1 MISDSFKSRNVGSNF
16 TLRLET
22 SFDHKGVDE
31 HTVYSAFQNTKK
43 RSLPPP
49 PCLHT
54 FFSCYTGM
62 SFRNNSRADRYFD
75 QDSPSAPGVSGSDR
89 LYSSA
94 PREFRYPSDHEEMAC
109 YCVRS
114 PVRHYRPGPY
124 SEVDQARGAHL
135 SPRAR
140 RSVAE
145 IYSSAPARHRY
156 EYREDFIGVMSS
168 TKRWTSGR
176 TIGPILVDLGFHKMT
191 HLEQATTTK
200 TLSNLLSQRRDLLL
214 YQVFKPKL
222 ITRHSLMKF
231 QRKPNHPSF
240 FGSFL
245 L

>member
-43 RSLPPP
+43 RSLPPPP

-124 SEVDQARGAHL
+124 SEVDQARGRIYHHV
-135 SPRAR
+135 RAEVWLKSIR
-140 RSVAE
+140 QHRHVTVMSTVR
-145 IYSSAPARHRY
+145 ISSA
-156 EYREDFIGVMSS
+156 
-168 TKRWTSGR
+168 
-176 TIGPILVDLGFHKMT
+176 
-191 HLEQATTTK
+191 
-200 TLSNLLSQRRDLLL
+200 
-214 YQVFKPKL
+214 
-222 ITRHSLMKF
+222 
-231 QRKPNHPSF
+231 
-240 FGSFL
+240 
-245 L
+245 